1 MAIDPR
7 KRQKKLERQKAK
19 KKAERRELARREAVG
34 LAVRIE
40 RASTAPIL
48 HCCSTPELFLANGI
62 GEVLIS
68 RKLSHGNVAFVVF
81 LVDMY
86 CLGVKDL
93 VVDILPEAT
102 YRKNIYEKMAERV
115 TLTRMKPECAR
126 KLVEGAVQYA
136 LDLELPPHADYDIG
150 RRIFGEISAAA
161 CAEEFTYG
169 KDGKPNF
176 IAGPN
181 DDEAKCRLVLRLME
195 KHCGP
200 GGSHYLMPFSAEKL
214 GRITQ
219 QETPSDD

>member
-19 KKAERRELARREAVG
+19 KKAERRELTRRDSVG
-34 LAVRIE
+34 LAVRIQRE
-40 RASTAPIL
+40 SQAPIL
-48 HCCSTPELFLANGI
+48 HCYSTPELLANGI

-68 RKLSHGNVAFVVF
+68 RKLSHGNVAFVMF

-115 TLTRMKPECAR
+115 TPTRMKPECAR

-150 RRIFGEISAAA
+150 RRIFGDISAAA
-161 CAEEFTYG
+161 CTEEFSYG
-169 KDGKPNF
+169 KDGKRYF
-176 IAGPN
+176 VAGPN

-195 KHCGP
+195 KHCEP
-200 GGSHYLMPFSAEKL
+200 GEWHYLLPFSAEKL
-214 GRITQ
+214 ARITQ